1 MEKNLIS
8 NLTNIVTE
16 INTNKR
22 VINQVSKYFTSRGFS
37 RAIATKVISDSSQ
50 LNNLNPNNELI
61 LFTQALYTATK
72 DNRINPS
79 IVFTKEELENFEE
92 QCQTKNIEYMPANK
106 DFLGKREL
114 RKLEYLNDTYGN
126 RNSKQH
132 LYYLYLS
139 HIKDE
144 EDRIDSDLYDF
155 TKWDIIELMQGI
167 IGSIQLQQRVLS
179 FINSYLDYCVKK
191 GYTTLNVLETI
202 DKENPN
208 ESLIKT
214 NHELVASTYVTM
226 DELIKELE
234 WLIGDEEN
242 DIHPLDIMI
251 ALLMRSGVSAKEIIE
266 LKNSDFDFEKKYVLI
281 KMGEKTKRVN
291 LEDRVLFWVKEAKD
305 SDSKV
310 GKSRH
315 TLNTIDDHIIK
326 LSGDTYDNNKALMSI
341 RKRMTKFAEVGFRSL
356 NESILINCKKI
367 DLLETILKI
376 NGELTTDDFRKV
388 QVLFG
393 NSENTYFKLKTDWQ
407 LLKGDDGIEYQRKNV
422 GKKFGR

>member
-1 MEKNLIS
+1 MKNALKDRLMYVVK
-8 NLTNIVTE
+8 NNRG
-16 INTNKR
+16 NRK
-22 VINQVSKYFTSRGFS
+22 VIKSIAKEFTSKGFS
-37 RAIATKVISDSSQ
+37 KSIATKVFADSSR
-50 LNNLNPNNELI
+50 LVELDPNNELI
-61 LFTQALYTATK
+61 LFTKALYQATK
-72 DNRINPS
+72 DYRIKPD
-79 IVFTKEELENFEE
+79 ILFTKEELEKFEE
-92 QCQTKNIEYMPANK
+92 QCRTKNIEYMPANK
-106 DFLGKREL
+106 ESLKEREL
-114 RKLEYLNDTYGN
+114 RKLEYLNDAYGN

-132 LYYLYLS
+132 LYYLYLA
-139 HIKDE
+139 HIKEE

-179 FINSYLDYCVKK
+179 FINSYLDYCVKQ

-202 DKENPN
+202 DKDNPN
-208 ESLIKT
+208 EELIKT
-214 NHELVASTYVTM
+214 NHELVASTYVTI
-226 DELIKELE
+226 DELVKELE
-234 WLIGDEEN
+234 WLVEDEEN
-242 DIHPLDIMI
+242 DIHAIDMMI
-251 ALLMRSGVSAKEIIE
+251 ALLMRSGVSAREIID
-266 LKNSDFDFEKKYVLI
+266 LKNSDFDFEKKCVFV
-281 KMGEKTKRVN
+281 KVGEKTKRVN
-291 LEDRVLFWVKEAKD
+291 LSDKALYWVKEARD

-326 LSGDTYDNNKALMSI
+326 LSGDTYDTKKALMSI

-356 NESILINCKKI
+356 NESILINCAKI

-393 NSENTYFKLKTDWQ
+393 NSENTYYKLKTDWQ

-422 GKKFGR
+422 GKKFER